1 MIGKLFHSTGLK
13 TRIIEAIIF
22 AIILTTIVSSGFF
35 YLRTRAIFV
44 KNLQTKGKT
53 ICENLSYSAKH
64 SVLTEDT
71 VVLNE
76 LVEGVMQTEDV
87 VYVVIQ
93 DEEGETLVEK
103 TAVEVPEM
111 TYLKEK
117 ARRVRDLD
125 VSSTKDRFANPIYN
139 FSCPIVA
146 RKVSLAEMGA
156 IVPELEEE
164 QSSAHIRGTVQ
175 VGLTLS
181 NILNSLGTV
190 LEGIILLTLIMI
202 GCGIIFS
209 FGFVRIIM
217 KPIRQMTDA
226 AVRIAS
232 GDLTQMV
239 EVKSQDE
246 IGRFARQFN
255 TMTEALKKR
264 EEQLS
269 ESCKQ
274 ISTSKEQLEVKV
286 NERTSELSSINVKL
300 AGEIAERSSVQKK
313 LQQHIKQLNCFYG
326 LSKLVEQPQI
336 SLGQIFQE
344 TVYLIRNAHQY
355 PDSTCVVITFDGI
368 QYKTD
373 NFEKSELSQRAH
385 IKVEGNKA
393 GSIEIYYFGEKGE
406 DVKDP
411 FLKEERDLLGAVAD
425 QLGKIAEHK
434 QAEEKLRLFRN
445 QIERSNDC
453 IFVIEPQWG
462 RFLDVNDRACSTLQY
477 TREELLDMTLK
488 DINELIPGESSWQ
501 KHIKELKLKG
511 DVILQGRYRR
521 KNATTFFAEAS
532 LRYISQEKE
541 DYIIA
546 IARDITERKKAEE
559 RQAQLLREVESI
571 NQELKDFAYVV
582 SHDLKAPLRGIGTL
596 VNWIS
601 TDYADKLD
609 DEGKEQM
616 GLLLRRVDR
625 MHNLIEGVLQYSRV
639 GRVKEEIVQVDL
651 KALVPE
657 VIDMVA
663 APEKIEITIEDELPT
678 VELEETRIIQVFQN
692 LISNAV
698 KYMDKPQ
705 GEIRIGCVE
714 EDGFWKFSIADNGPG
729 IEEKYFERI
738 FKIFQTLSARD
749 EFESTGV
756 GLTVVK
762 KIIEMYNG
770 KIWVQS
776 EHGKGSTFFFT
787 LPKQERKI
795 KDERLEANIIS

>member
-13 TRIIEAIIF
+13 TKIMEAIIF
-22 AIILTTIVSSGFF
+22 AIILTTAAGSGFF
-35 YLRTRAIFV
+35 YVRTRSIIF
-44 KNLQTKGKT
+44 KNLQKRGET
-53 ICENLSYSAKH
+53 ICENLSYSAKYG
-64 SVLTEDT
+64 VLTEDT

-76 LVEGVMQTEDV
+76 LAEGVMQTEDV

-93 DEEGETLVEK
+93 NEEGKTLVEK
-103 TAVEVPEM
+103 TAVEVPDLAH
-111 TYLKEK
+111 LKQK
-117 ARRVRDLD
+117 ARRVRGLD
-125 VSSTKDRFANPIYN
+125 ISSTTDIFDNLIYN

-156 IVPELEEE
+156 IVPEPEE
-164 QSSAHIRGTVQ
+164 QSSVDIRGTVQ

-181 NILNSLGTV
+181 NVLNSLGAV

-202 GCGIIFS
+202 GCSIIFS
-209 FGFVRIIM
+209 FGFVRIIV

-232 GDLTQMV
+232 GDLSQMV

-246 IGRFARQFN
+246 IGRFACQFN
-255 TMTEALKKR
+255 AMTEALKKR

-300 AGEIAERSSVQKK
+300 AEEIAEHSSVQKK

-344 TVYLIRNAHQY
+344 TVYLIRNAYQY
-355 PDSTCVVITFDGI
+355 PDSTCVGITFDGI

-373 NFEKSELSQRAH
+373 NFEKTELSQRAH
-385 IKVEGNKA
+385 IKVGGNKA
-393 GSIEIYYFGEKGE
+393 GNIEIYYLGEKGE
-406 DVKDP
+406 DANDP

-434 QAEEKLRLFRN
+434 QVEEKLRLFRN

-462 RFLDVNDRACSTLQY
+462 RFMDVNDRACSTLRY

-488 DINELIPGESSWQ
+488 DIDELIPNDSSWQ
-501 KHIKELKLKG
+501 EHIKEIRLKG

-521 KNATTFFAEAS
+521 KDATTFFAEAS
-532 LRYISQEKE
+532 LRYISHEKE
-541 DYIIA
+541 DYVIA

-639 GRVKEEIVQVDL
+639 GRVKEEMVQVDL
-651 KALVPE
+651 KTLVPE
-657 VIDMVA
+657 VIDTVA
-663 APEKIEITIEDELPT
+663 APENIEITIEDELPT
-678 VELEETRIIQVFQN
+678 VGLEETRIIQVFQN

-698 KYMDKPQ
+698 KYMDKPK
-705 GEIRIGCVE
+705 GKVRIGCVE

-762 KIIEMYNG
+762 KIIGMYGG

-776 EHGKGSTFFFT
+776 EPGKGSTFFFT
-787 LPKQERKI
+787 LPKQKGKI